1 MCVGRGKG
9 GWVGAWVNEEM
20 TSCRL
25 GEYLYT
31 FYHFLTI
38 S

>member
-1 MCVGRGKG
+1 MCEEEEG
-9 GWVGAWVNEEM
+9 GLGGGARVNEEM
-20 TSCRL
+20 TFCRL